1 MELDKNRA
9 FAKNSY
15 LFNIRNYYFSIL
27 ERMSFV
33 LLIKKKI
40 SQSMKE
46 MENFLQA
53 KLGIIIQEQL
63 LRKPRTVVV
72 IRGQSTFT
80 QVFETEGYTL
90 NDVDNLQNP
99 DLQVQ
104 SGG

>member
-53 KLGIIIQEQL
+53 KLGIII
-63 LRKPRTVVV
+63 
-72 IRGQSTFT
+72 
-80 QVFETEGYTL
+80 
-90 NDVDNLQNP
+90 
-99 DLQVQ
+99 
-104 SGG
+104 